1 MQSPT
6 TQVPCADLGKYNSL
20 ANQEIYKWIRFVH
33 LVHVIIS
40 DLKEGLGGMAGR
52 KARTLNPTEASK
64 REYI

>member
-40 DLKEGLGGMAGR
+40 DLKKGLGGDGGQ
-52 KARTLNPTEASK
+52 ESK
-64 REYI
+64 DTKSH